1 MLTYPSPSF
10 RLKERIYENNDK
22 SIVIFKTRKRQEIRY
37 IAVKL
42 YNKSRQIEYNKEY
55 EILKNISHPSILKVF
70 GASEDKNNF
79 YMEEEY
85 CISGDLS
92 KCLWPNK
99 GSLYLEKVIKS
110 VSVQLLLGL
119 KELHMKGIIHCNL
132 KPTNIIID
140 EFGNV
145 KICDFKKALKVHE
158 MTSADIRK
166 NKTAMTPCYT
176 APELFSD
183 DGAYSFKTDLWA
195 LGCIMY
201 EMAVGQV
208 PFFDEVVNKLIRK
221 IINDDVNFNKR
232 QLSQYSME
240 FSDVLKKL
248 LEKNPEMRPGWGE
261 VERFPFWELNEYS
274 NNNSSNNS
282 SNNINESRP
291 SSAVTNIN
299 RNLTMHNNNNL
310 NITNYS
316 SKNDLK
322 QLQSAS
328 SSGSL
333 LVYDSKN
340 RSSSKSV
347 NTNINH
353 NNVNNFEVT
362 DNDDDYSN
370 NNNQCQ
376 INNTNEEFN
385 FQKKNS
391 NNNNNPNIINNED
404 SSYTSSKFQKLTNQN
419 TKKSLNTLSV
429 SVLNIS
435 KIMDKHDKRAF
446 TNSINDMQL
455 SLSKPDEQPQLNS
468 IMIHQ
473 SDKSVKPIIGNKIIE
488 QPKIATYDASL
499 LQFKPV
505 WKIDKIKELL
515 INDHYEVLEN
525 YLLNIY
531 TLMEEYSKNNQQD
544 LLLNLLNYFETII
557 LSKEVSNNIINTSFS
572 QLIISFLDINND
584 QIRIRSCS
592 IIAYLIR
599 YATTME
605 MSLDKYN
612 LTENLISFISDNNLE
627 LNRKAI
633 ATLGEYLFFVA
644 TQVEGENEEENENN
658 SSEKIWSISQESLMA
673 LLFALNHTDEKVR
686 FYSLKTIENISTL
699 TTIAK
704 NYFAQNEDFISKI
717 IDIYNDSCENPE
729 IHTSALSTCSY
740 LIKLEPNLLK
750 IFIDK
755 MDTLNLIIDKETP
768 KNQQCIIN
776 CLLFGIVEDNNYNN
790 NINNNYI
797 KIINF
802 DDVIPSLINL
812 LESGNNVIK
821 CKIILLFSLIFNQN
835 EVIEKYGQKV
845 FELMQKLRN
854 EKNNFYYYV
863 KIFESFMV
871 NYCNKMSKYFI
882 SIFNN
887 NNNNNENEIISFLTI
902 FNIIA
907 PYHKISYILFK
918 KDFFEVLLKILYQ
931 LKHLDLTFEILKFF
945 SENPF
950 SVEENSDYIINKLF
964 ESILKLTTLVSSD
977 YKRFPLNIC
986 ANILTVILDDDKLYS
1001 STEINLS
1008 KTNQINSLIITILPK
1023 ISDLLK
1029 QNDTVNDTLSFLS
1042 LIIERNSAFIRFYR
1056 SIGIID
1062 YVFLLMKDD
1071 NIYYNLN
1078 LLKILIKLIES
1089 NDTQFND
1096 IIDLNLIDKVN
1107 YMIAKDNIEDI
1118 VNDITIYT
1126 EYVIEMLYDLM
1137 FKINE
1142 FKKKFNRDFDKNE
1155 YKKNFISKIEKIAV
1169 NFKLCIRL
1177 LGCNNTNLQEK
1188 SCVSIIFMLQLFPE
1202 GFSDNANLSVKFK
1215 EDDIPNLLKGLD
1227 SNSKKIHKKM
1237 IKIFKWIIQYQNDAK
1252 NLLKGYVSY
1261 IQIYVEKIRDTST
1274 DPSVIEV
1281 ATKFLENDLKSLL

>member
-37 IAVKL
+37 IAVKS

-55 EILKNISHPSILKVF
+55 EILKNFNFPSILKVF

-110 VSVQLLLGL
+110 VSVQLLLAL
-119 KELHMKGIIHCNL
+119 KELHIKGIIHCNL

-145 KICDFKKALKVHE
+145 KICDFKKALKVNE

-208 PFFDEVVNKLIRK
+208 PFFDEVVNKLIKK
-221 IINDDVNFNKR
+221 IINEEVNFNKR

-240 FSDVLKKL
+240 FSEVLKKL
-248 LEKNPEMRPGWGE
+248 LEKNPENRPCWGE
-261 VERFPFWELNEYS
+261 IEKYPFWELNEYS
-274 NNNSSNNS
+274 NNSNSSSSNNV
-282 SNNINESRP
+282 INGEFRP
-291 SSAVTNIN
+291 SSAINVN
-299 RNLTMHNNNNL
+299 RNSFHNNNN
-310 NITNYS
+310 NNY
-316 SKNDLK
+316 KNESK

-347 NTNINH
+347 NNNINH
-353 NNVNNFEVT
+353 NNNINNFEVT

-385 FQKKNS
+385 FQKKNNMSS
-391 NNNNNPNIINNED
+391 NINNITNED
-404 SSYTSSKFQKLTNQN
+404 SSYTSSKLQKLTNNQN

-435 KIMDKHDKRAF
+435 KIMDKHDKRVF
-446 TNSINDMQL
+446 NNSINDMQL

-473 SDKSVKPIIGNKIIE
+473 SDKSVKPIIGNKTIE
-488 QPKIATYDASL
+488 VPKIATFDSNL
-499 LQFKPV
+499 IQFKPV

-515 INDHYEVLEN
+515 INDNYEVLEN

-644 TQVEGENEEENENN
+644 TQVEGENEEENND
-658 SSEKIWSISQESLMA
+658 EKIWSISQESLMA

-717 IDIYNDSCENPE
+717 IDIYNESCENAE

-755 MDTLNLIIDKETP
+755 MDTLNLIIDKENP

-790 NINNNYI
+790 SNNSYL

-835 EVIEKYGQKV
+835 EVIKKYGQKV
-845 FELMQKLRN
+845 FKLMQKLRN
-854 EKNNFYYYV
+854 EKNTFYYYV

-887 NNNNNENEIISFLTI
+887 NNNENEIVDFLTI

-918 KDFFEVLLKILYQ
+918 QDFFEVLLKILYN

-950 SVEENSDYIINKLF
+950 SVEENSDFIINKLF
-964 ESILKLTTLVSSD
+964 ESILNLTTLISSD

-1023 ISDLLK
+1023 ICDLLK

-1071 NIYYNLN
+1071 NIYFNLN

-1107 YMIAKDNIEDI
+1107 YMINKDNIEDI
-1118 VNDITIYT
+1118 ENDITIYT

-1137 FKINE
+1137 YKINE

-1155 YKKNFISKIEKIAV
+1155 YKKNFVNKIEKIAV

-1177 LGCNNTNLQEK
+1177 LACNNTNLQEK
-1188 SCVSIIFMLQLFPE
+1188 SCVCIIFMLQLFPV
-1202 GFSDNANLSVKFK
+1202 GFNDNLSVKFK

-1237 IKIFKWIIQYQNDAK
+1237 IKIFKWIIQYQNDAN
-1252 NLLKGYVSY
+1252 NLLKSYVSY